1 MLTVL
6 HSGMSCGVTF
16 DQAPPPLRVSWTRPS
31 SVPTQIMPFFSGDS
45 AMAKIVS

>member
-6 HSGMSCGVTF
+6 HGGIAGGVTLV
-16 DQAPPPLRVSWTRPS
+16 QLPPSLRVRWISPS
-31 SVPTQIMPFFSGDS
+31 SVPTQIIPLASGDS